1 MFGERQIV
9 DISTASIIVV
19 VASVSNKHLRK
30 LQYNLHKKSNQD
42 PLKSGQIS
50 RQTKHPL
57 NPDPTVLCKSHFDIL
72 GQQAKKI
79 VIIQKN
85 FTQVHPDA
93 TYYRVQTL

>member
-1 MFGERQIV
+1 M

-57 NPDPTVLCKSHFDIL
+57 NTDPTVLCKSHFDIL
-72 GQQAKKI
+72 GQQAKKYNNNT
-79 VIIQKN
+79 KKLYPG
-85 FTQVHPDA
+85 TP
-93 TYYRVQTL
+93 